1 MYVNAAWDPRWED
14 SYVAPRVT
22 FEASFP
28 RAIRDV
34 AHAIWNERNG
44 TDGGDTAPKQRFL
57 RGLIG
62 NVNY

>member
-44 TDGGDTAPKQRFL
+44 TDGGDTAPNN
-57 RGLIG
+57 GS
-62 NVNY
+62 